1 MSKILLLSALALCG
15 TTLCQT
21 AAATEYG
28 TMVTAAAAAGVEM
41 KWFCFTPALGIVIP
55 AQAGIQRPPAR
66 LLDSRLRGNDGGSA
80 VVAPRLHGLR
90 VTRGAM

>member
-28 TMVTAAAAAGVEM
+28 TMVTAAAGVEM
-41 KWFCFTPALGIVIP
+41 KWFCFPAFGIVIP
-55 AQAGIQRPPAR
+55 AQAGIQCPPGEAAGFPPAR
-66 LLDSRLRGNDGGSA
+66 E
-80 VVAPRLHGLR
+80 
-90 VTRGAM
+90 

>member
-28 TMVTAAAAAGVEM
+28 TMVTAAAGVEM

-55 AQAGIQRPPAR
+55 AQAGIQ
-66 LLDSRLRGNDGGSA
+66 
-80 VVAPRLHGLR
+80 APR
-90 VTRGAM
+90 RGCWIPACAGTTVVVRSWRQGFMGCG